1 MATVSYEI
9 EQPSAMC
16 KDVIGVRGICDTTYP
31 YYLDSLGI
39 SLNKA
44 AKLSDSATLTARG
57 LISEAI
63 NLAWEDVLSDLRIDG
78 FRINGIQATQKDD
91 YTSETKTA
99 GTYLKKISRS
109 CDIEKIYLANIRLKT
124 TGNGNVYVSII
135 ADGVETLVYDS
146 TLNNET
152 LTATI
157 ETEFNTDEVTIKVIS
172 DVALTGSTGGGVA
185 LLDYFTKCDENVF
198 LCKYWSYLVKAV
210 MYKATAHILNSSLF
224 SDRYNDLVVY
234 KKDEIALRVAQLDS
248 SFNLLSREN
257 RINTKGL
264 YQSEIEKIND
274 KLKEIVKQ
282 SYCTCC
288 FTCDNVIS
296 SQISIP

>member
-1 MATVSYEI
+1 MATVSYNI
-9 EQPSAMC
+9 EKPSLMC
-16 KDVIGVRGICDTTYP
+16 KDVIGVKGICDTTYP
-31 YYLDSLGI
+31 YYLDTFGI

-57 LISEAI
+57 LISDAI
-63 NLAWEDVLSDLRIDG
+63 NLGREDVLSDLRVDG
-78 FRINGIQATQKDD
+78 FKINGVQSTSKDQFITDTQ
-91 YTSETKTA
+91 TA
-99 GTYLKKISRS
+99 GTYLKTISIN
-109 CDIEKIYLANIRLKT
+109 CDIENIYISTIQVKAN
-124 TGNGNVYVSII
+124 GNGNVRLSII
-135 ADGVETLVYDS
+135 ADGIETLVYDNN
-146 TLNNET
+146 LDNET
-152 LTATI
+152 LVATI
-157 ETEFNTDEVTIKVIS
+157 ETEFNTDEVTIKIIS
-172 DVALTGSTGGGVA
+172 DISLYGSTGGGVSA
-185 LLDYFTKCDENVF
+185 LDYYTKCDEKLF
-198 LCKYWSYLVKAV
+198 LCKYWAYLVKAV

-264 YQSEIEKIND
+264 YQTEIEKIND

-288 FTCDNVIS
+288 FTCDTVIS

>member
-31 YYLDSLGI
+31 YYLDSLGV

-57 LISEAI
+57 LISESI

-78 FRINGIQATQKDD
+78 FKVNGIQSTVKDS
-91 YTSETKTA
+91 YTDITVA
-99 GTYLKKISRS
+99 NGTYLKTIYRS
-109 CDIEKIYLANIRLKT
+109 CDIEKIYLSNIRLKT
-124 TGNGNVYVSII
+124 TGSGNVYVSII

-185 LLDYFTKCDENVF
+185 LLDYFTKCDENLF

-264 YQSEIEKIND
+264 YQLEIEKIND

-288 FTCDNVIS
+288 FTCDTVIS